1 MDKNG
6 MLFWNGTA
14 VDPQK
19 SPVVAADALFGG
31 GSGPA
36 PVGNA
41 DVQLEKD
48 LLAFTATEIQDLQ
61 KTVSSLTREQS
72 KLQTHLTSVQS
83 LLSDSNMMAQPSSCS
98 SAPSLP
104 TVEMVRKASAGNKP
118 DPSGANDY
126 FYQEANFPLLLQA
139 QLEVCAQA
147 LICNAAPIIGLMP
160 MYATCDFDFGFAGA
174 KGSHH
179 NGLSHTMYQAAPGAQ
194 YNSPIS
200 IDNFKTDIRTPFAT
214 AQKWFTTQLVTK
226 LVSLLATTP
235 DPAANDGSKVLD
247 NTLILWMSEIGD
259 GQDHN
264 RASEIIFP
272 HTPANLPIVTIG
284 KAGGAIKSGQVVR
297 FAVDPNKETAK
308 TTDRPATD
316 LYATL
321 AQAMG
326 AKGVSFPGQTGV
338 LPGVLA

>member
-1 MDKNG
+1 MDHNG
-6 MLFWNGTA
+6 MLFWNGTP

-19 SPVVAADALFGG
+19 SPVAAADALFGG
-31 GSGPA
+31 GTPA
-36 PVGNA
+36 ATMNA
-41 DVQLEKD
+41 DVQLQKD

-72 KLQTHLTSVQS
+72 KLQTHLLAIQS
-83 LLSDSNMMAQPSSCS
+83 LQSDGNMMAQPSSCS

-104 TVEMVRKASAGNKP
+104 TVDMVRKASAGNKP

-126 FYQEANFPLLLQA
+126 FYLEANFPLLLQA

-160 MYATCDFDFGFAGA
+160 MYAVCNFDFGFAGA

-179 NGLSHTMYQAAPGAQ
+179 DVLSHTGFQASPSAQ
-194 YNSPIS
+194 YNSPLTV
-200 IDNFKTDIRTPFAT
+200 DNLLPGPRAAFAT

-226 LVSLLATTP
+226 LVSVLATTP

-247 NTLILWMSEIGD
+247 NTLILWVSEIGD

-264 RASEIIFP
+264 RASEILYP
-272 HTPANLPIVTIG
+272 QTPDSLPLVTIG
-284 KAGGAIKSGQVVR
+284 KCGGAIKSGQVVQ
-297 FAVDPNKETAK
+297 FPIDSDKTKAK
-308 TTDRPATD
+308 MLDRPAVD
-316 LYATL
+316 LYATI

-326 AKGVSFPGQTGV
+326 AKGVTFPGQTGV
-338 LPGVLA
+338 LSGVLS

>member
-1 MDKNG
+1 

-14 VDPQK
+14 IDPQK
-19 SPVVAADALFGG
+19 SPVAAADMLFGG
-31 GSGPA
+31 GTPA
-36 PVGNA
+36 PTGGNA
-41 DVQLEKD
+41 DVQLQKD

-61 KTVSSLTREQS
+61 KTVNSLTREKN
-72 KLQTHLTSVQS
+72 KLQTHLASIQS
-83 LLSDSNMMAQPSSCS
+83 LQSDSNMMAQPSSCS

-118 DPSGANDY
+118 DSSGANDY

-160 MYATCDFDFGFAGA
+160 MYAVCNFDFGFAGA

-179 NGLSHTMYQAAPGAQ
+179 DLLSHTMYQAAPGAQ

-200 IDNFKTDIRTPFAT
+200 VDNFQAAVRTPFAT
-214 AQKWFTTQLVTK
+214 AQKWFTTQLVNK
-226 LVSLLATTP
+226 LVSVLATTP

-247 NTLILWMSEIGD
+247 NTLILWVSEIGD

-264 RASEIIFP
+264 RAAEIIYP
-272 HTPANLPIVTIG
+272 QSPNSIPIVTIG

-297 FAVDPNKETAK
+297 FPVDSDKAK
-308 TTDRPATD
+308 AIMTDRPAVD
-316 LYATL
+316 LYAAL

-326 AKGVSFPGQTGV
+326 AKSVTFPGQTAVMKEV
-338 LPGVLA
+338 LT